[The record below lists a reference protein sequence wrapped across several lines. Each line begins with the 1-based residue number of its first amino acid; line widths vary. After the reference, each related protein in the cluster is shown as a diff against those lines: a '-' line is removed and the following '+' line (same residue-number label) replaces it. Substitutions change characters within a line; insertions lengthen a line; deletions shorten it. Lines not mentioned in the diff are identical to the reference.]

1 MTEWLVNGVPD
12 QCALCMRQ
20 VWTMGMSKFM
30 RHTALVVDLFVVST
44 SLYLELMFDQLEGVA
59 RLYAELW
66 RFVRIVHGSF
76 ETFVHSPLVAPLVT
90 PDHH

>member
-1 MTEWLVNGVPD
+1 
-12 QCALCMRQ
+12 MRQ